1 MSHAKRKKT
10 PSFAYIVVVFVK
22 LEATHVKCMFFI
34 YERKQNNYNE
44 TIYLLYNETPTGT
57 THTFETPRMQLHAYI
72 YSSDDEKGHWA
83 FRPKNVRIGGPQLT
97 MRTRL
102 NEVELGSR

>member
-1 MSHAKRKKT
+1 M
-10 PSFAYIVVVFVK
+10 K
-22 LEATHVKCMFFI
+22 LFI
-34 YERKQNNYNE
+34 CLNLRH
-44 TIYLLYNETPTGT
+44 YNETPTGT

-102 NEVELGSR
+102 NVSWRLRLATKCVMTYARE

>member
-1 MSHAKRKKT
+1 M
-10 PSFAYIVVVFVK
+10 K
-22 LEATHVKCMFFI
+22 LFI
-34 YERKQNNYNE
+34 CLNLRH
-44 TIYLLYNETPTGT
+44 YNETPTGT

-102 NEVELGSR
+102 RIIQGMFLKSCQVTLNLMFFYFLISV